1 MLTCLH
7 LVQIHMHILERAP
20 QKHQRPRLFLVAHKF
35 FPHSPLKELFLLADS
50 FVWHINYVTFFS
62 IFMHP
67 ARKRTVTHL
76 LLLLLL
82 LFNTKFYINP
92 FAFSIHTDNI
102 HTVYFSC
109 YFLLALTALCLL
121 YSLKFFDEYG
131 NEFVVSLIAFAY
143 KNENAGEKTHRRMY
157 TEHWSPANV
166 LNTLSHQKNLFFS
179 VFFNS
184 LLFRL
189 SIRKRN
195 MSRNCVCA
203 RVSIQRDWFR
213 RLVQIIWVSR
223 S

>member
-35 FPHSPLKELFLLADS
+35 FPHSPLKELFLLAGS

-67 ARKRTVTHL
+67 ARKRTVTH
-76 LLLLLL
+76 LLL

-157 TEHWSPANV
+157 TERWSPANV

-179 VFFNS
+179 VFLIHFFFAF
-184 LLFRL
+184 LFGNEICRE
-189 SIRKRN
+189 IAF
-195 MSRNCVCA
+195 A
-203 RVSIQRDWFR
+203 RAYQSNVTDLDDSYK
-213 RLVQIIWVSR
+213 
-223 S
+223 